1 MAPNVSD
8 VVVRTADGQE
18 RRLGEWTGTVLL
30 IVNVAS
36 RCGFTRQYAGLQ
48 TLQERFGPRGFAVL
62 GFPCNDFGAQEPG
75 SLEEIQ
81 QFCSSTYGVSFPLF
95 DKVHATG
102 SKTAPYDTLT
112 QAEPV
117 RRRGLELR
125 EVPDRARRHRAGP
138 LQERRGAGRG
148 RADRSDREGSGAD
161 RSGRR
166 QPDNQPRS
174 ARPGRRRVSTC
185 NQRRPWGSNHCRS
198 TRNGAP
204 DSSRASTGA

>member
-8 VVVRTADGQE
+8 VVVRTAAGQE

-48 TLQERFGPRGFAVL
+48 ALQDRFGTRDFAVL

-81 QFCSSTYGVSFPLF
+81 QFCSSTYGVGFELF

-102 SKTAPYDTLT
+102 TKTAPYDTLT
-112 QAEPV
+112 QTEP
-117 RRRGLELR
+117 
-125 EVPDRARRHRAGP
+125 AGDVAWNFEKF
-138 LQERRGAGRG
+138 LIG
-148 RADRSDREGSGAD
+148 
-161 RSGRR
+161 
-166 QPDNQPRS
+166 
-174 ARPGRRRVSTC
+174 
-185 NQRRPWGSNHCRS
+185 
-198 TRNGAP
+198 RNGTVLARFKSAVEP
-204 DSSRASTGA
+204 DGAELIAAIETALAA